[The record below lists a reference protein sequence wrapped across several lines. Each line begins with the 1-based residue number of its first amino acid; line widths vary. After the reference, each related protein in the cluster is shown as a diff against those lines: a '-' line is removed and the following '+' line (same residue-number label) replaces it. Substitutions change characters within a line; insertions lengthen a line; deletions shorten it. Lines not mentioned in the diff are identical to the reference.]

1 LIEILD
7 GTTKNPITKIGSR
20 AGICYGANVENQES
34 NYNRGLDCLKS
45 NHGRTL
51 EVVDVELIIS
61 GYSARV
67 IREWYTHI
75 GGDPT
80 RLQSSTRYI
89 NYENFDYYTPESIKN
104 HPEAL
109 RDYKYIMHQISGLLK
124 ELDELNIPKED
135 SANALPMGYI
145 TKMYDKRNLRNLI
158 DMSHQRL
165 CTRAY
170 KEYRDLMSELMTALS
185 NYSDEWK
192 YIVEN
197 YFKPKCFVT
206 GYCSEKKSCGKKPRL
221 I

>member
-20 AGICYGANVENQES
+20 AGICYGANVGNQES

-80 RLQSSTRYI
+80 RLQASTRYI
-89 NYENFDYYTPESIKN
+89 NYNNFQCYVPESIKN
-104 HPEAL
+104 NLDAKKEY
-109 RDYKYIMHQISGLLK
+109 DYILERIKLSLEYLNQIG
-124 ELDELNIPKED
+124 IPKED
-135 SANALPMGYI
+135 SANILPMGYI
-145 TKMYDKRNLRNLI
+145 TKIYDKRNLRNLI

-170 KEYRDLMSELMTALS
+170 KEYRDLMKELMQELS

-192 YIVEN
+192 YIVDN
-197 YFKPKCFVT
+197 YFVPKCYIT
-206 GYCSEKKSCGKKPRL
+206 GKCVEKYSCGKCKVVG
-221 I
+221 